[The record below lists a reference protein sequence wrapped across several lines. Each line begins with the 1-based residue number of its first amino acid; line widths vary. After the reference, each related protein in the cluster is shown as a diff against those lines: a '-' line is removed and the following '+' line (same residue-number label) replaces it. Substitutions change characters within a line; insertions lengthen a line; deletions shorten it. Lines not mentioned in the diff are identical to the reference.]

1 MRKWHLAAAVLT
13 VAGIPALSAG
23 CEPAPLGELVL
34 IVKTD
39 MAPPK
44 DFNKMRIQVFNEGA
58 LKFNYEGPVPGDPAD
73 EQRIV
78 LLTNGRESLE
88 NPDFDPAPVVK
99 LFTPDAGATW
109 LLTEIDPDD
118 HDHAF
123 GLCDLG
129 LGAPEIGWV
138 SLGELA
144 TVRGGL
150 GLPIERDL
158 SFRAEKR
165 LSAYAR
171 DARLAGRIASASSRM
186 RASGRPL
193 SRSARSSTRALTPA
207 KSVASAQ

>member
-1 MRKWHLAAAVLT
+1 
-13 VAGIPALSAG
+13 
-23 CEPAPLGELVL
+23 
-34 IVKTD
+34 
-39 MAPPK
+39 
-44 DFNKMRIQVFNEGA
+44 
-58 LKFNYEGPVPGDPAD
+58 
-73 EQRIV
+73 
-78 LLTNGRESLE
+78 
-88 NPDFDPAPVVK
+88 VVK

-129 LGAPEIGWV
+129 LGMPEIGWV

-144 TVRGGL
+144 TVRGRL

-171 DARLAGRIASASSRM
+171 DARLAGRSSSEPALGAPQGAPCAFPTFAGDQCHEQPSRLHHRNHGAARCAQAVRAGERQPLRFKIGDAVIYTNEFGAQFRRRVTGFYQPTEPSGLYARRRYYLNSTSPWMPVAESSLRPDDSA
-186 RASGRPL
+186 
-193 SRSARSSTRALTPA
+193 
-207 KSVASAQ
+207 

>member
-1 MRKWHLAAAVLT
+1 MNNL
-13 VAGIPALSAG
+13 
-23 CEPAPLGELVL
+23 L
-34 IVKTD
+34 ITT
-39 MAPPK
+39 
-44 DFNKMRIQVFNEGA
+44 
-58 LKFNYEGPVPGDPAD
+58 

-78 LLTNGRESLE
+78 LLANGRASLE

-99 LFTPDAGATW
+99 LFTPDGGATW

-138 SLGELA
+138 SLDELA
-144 TVRGGL
+144 SVRGGL

-165 LSAYAR
+165 LSGYAR
-171 DARLAGRIASASSRM
+171 DARLAGRI
-186 RASGRPL
+186 
-193 SRSARSSTRALTPA
+193 
-207 KSVASAQ
+207 VV